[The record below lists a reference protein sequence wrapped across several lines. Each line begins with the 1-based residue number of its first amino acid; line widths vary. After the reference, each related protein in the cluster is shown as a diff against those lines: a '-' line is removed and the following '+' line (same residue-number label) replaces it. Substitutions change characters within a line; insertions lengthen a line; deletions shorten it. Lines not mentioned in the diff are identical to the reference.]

1 MSLADRHS
9 VGFGRILFDM
19 ALVVV
24 SVLLALGL
32 GNWREDRE
40 KAALTRNVLSVLA
53 QEIESNR
60 KAIDDALPYQDRMA
74 LAFREATERFQK
86 TGEFRF
92 PEEAIGK
99 PAAVRFSR
107 AAYDS
112 ALVSQVLPRIGVDT
126 VLKLSALYA
135 EQDAYADQLRNY
147 ASATLQTDFADGSRY
162 LRLLS
167 NEYAQLAETERRI
180 LPMLAAAG
188 AAIERERGLSSS
200 TPPTA
205 PAPAPSGTTP

>member
-1 MSLADRHS
+1 MSLGDRHS
-9 VGFGRILFDM
+9 TGLGRVLFDM
-19 ALVVV
+19 ALVVI

-40 KAALTRNVLSVLA
+40 KAALTRNVLAVLA

-60 KAIDDALPYQDRMA
+60 SAIEAALPYQDRMS

-86 TGEFRF
+86 SGEFRF

-99 PAAVRFSR
+99 QAAVRFSR

-112 ALVSQVLPRIGVDT
+112 ALVSQVLPRISVET

-135 EQDAYADQLRNY
+135 EQEAYADQLRNY
-147 ASATLQTDFADGSRY
+147 ASATIQTDFADGTRY

-180 LPMLAAAG
+180 LPMLDAAG
-188 AAIERERGLSSS
+188 AAIACERSAC
-200 TPPTA
+200 PKPIA
-205 PAPAPSGTTP
+205 PAAN